1 MWVIRRWFGG
11 RWVVVVG
18 RWVVVPSGPEM
29 DAQTRQSSSS
39 LASLDQSTKSLRYGR
54 YGYARENPRK
64 SSRYDGLMTSDAA
77 TVRPALPTID
87 EGLLYA
93 RYLNVAAD
101 GAFRAL
107 LGRGY
112 ARVIGEAYL
121 SPGHD
126 MSYETAVFAERSGR
140 IAGMASGYTSQQHEQ
155 SSDEPLRR
163 AAGFRMVRLAAFS
176 MLGRGMKRFIKSVPD
191 GDYYL
196 LAVAVDSQYRGAGI
210 GSTLL
215 NYSEGRARA
224 AGSTRIVLDVA
235 EKNAGVRRLYERRGM
250 EVEAKSPS
258 IILAPNSR
266 ACRMVKPL

>member
-1 MWVIRRWFGG
+1 MARDQVIWD
-11 RWVVVVG
+11 WQA
-18 RWVVVPSGPEM
+18 
-29 DAQTRQSSSS
+29 DAQARQSPSS
-39 LASLDQSTKSLRYGR
+39 LASLGLSTKRLRHGR
-54 YGYARENPRK
+54 CGDTREGRQR
-64 SSRYDGLMTSDAA
+64 SSGYDGLMTPDSV

-93 RYLNVAAD
+93 QYLNVAAD

-112 ARVIGEAYL
+112 DRVIGEAYL

-126 MSYETAVFAERSGR
+126 MSYETAVFAELSGR
-140 IAGMASGYTSQQHEQ
+140 IAGMASGYTSQQHAR

-163 AAGFRMVRLAAFS
+163 AAGFRMVRMAAFS
-176 MLGRGMKRFIKSVPD
+176 MLGRAMKRFIKSVPD

-210 GSTLL
+210 GSKFLD
-215 NYSEGRARA
+215 YSEGRAHA
-224 AGSTRIVLDVA
+224 AGCTRIVLDVA

-258 IILAPNSR
+258 VILVPNSR